1 MVKRKEESTWQ
12 KVKDKILW
20 PMATGAAGVGG
31 TYAAKKLLSDENAL
45 GRAAGEG
52 LNKAGDG
59 IWKIGKAL
67 VNLASRKT

>member
-1 MVKRKEESTWQ
+1 MVKREKESTWQ

-45 GRAAGEG
+45 GRSAGKG
-52 LNKAGDG
+52 LNKVGDG
-59 IWKIGKAL
+59 IWRIGNAL